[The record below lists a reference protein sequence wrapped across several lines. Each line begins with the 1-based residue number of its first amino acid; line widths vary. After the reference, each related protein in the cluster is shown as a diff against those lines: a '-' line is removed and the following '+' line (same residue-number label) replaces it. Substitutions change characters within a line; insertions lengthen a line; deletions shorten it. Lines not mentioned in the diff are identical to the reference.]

1 MFARLVTIFAV
12 LAITVLTTVT
22 AAHAADM
29 SMSTASD
36 RSAHVGEMM
45 QVAGNSELSCD
56 GEQHCGPDDAE
67 MCEVVCAIQSAF
79 LTSPGGEAGHEYGPD
94 SYDVSSGMVH
104 ASLPPALNE
113 RPPRL
118 RLL

>member
-12 LAITVLTTVT
+12 LAITVLTTLT
-22 AAHAADM
+22 AAHAAGM

-56 GEQHCGPDDAE
+56 GEQPCGPDDAE
-67 MCEVVCAIQSAF
+67 MCEVVCAILSAF
-79 LTSPGGEAGHEYGPD
+79 LTSPCGEAGHEYEPE
-94 SYDVSSGMVH
+94 SYDVPSGTVH

-113 RPPRL
+113 RPPKL